1 MNKLPKEI
9 YVEEISDEPIYFTN
23 AEECAVPGE
32 TIVLAVYRLIGTVEV
47 STQMKQEVIV
57 KKAPK
62 AKKKTRTESIPV
74 DGKPLLQEMV
84 LVDEDEPAR
93 NPLLDELRVTATS

>member
-9 YVEEISDEPIYFTN
+9 YVEEVSDEPIYFTN
-23 AEECAVPGE
+23 AEECATPGQ
-32 TIVLAVYRLIGTVEV
+32 TVVLGVYKLVGTVEV

-62 AKKKTRTESIPV
+62 KSTAKAKQ
-74 DGKPLLQEMV
+74 DKPIAVEM
-84 LVDEDEPAR
+84 PADR
-93 NPLLDELRVTATS
+93 DALLDVMQVTS

>member
-9 YVEEISDEPIYFTN
+9 YVEEISDEPIYYTN
-23 AEECAVPGE
+23 AEECATPGQ
-32 TIVLAVYRLIGTVEV
+32 TVTLAVYKLVGTVEV

-62 AKKKTRTESIPV
+62 AKKKSTKVDEPESVKVVLEKEEFTHTERN
-74 DGKPLLQEMV
+74 PLLQEM
-84 LVDEDEPAR
+84 
-93 NPLLDELRVTATS
+93 RVTATS